1 MASGPREP
9 APARGQ
15 QPASY
20 MGFRVGRYEGQ
31 MVNTQGNVPGK
42 AQLDLLSI
50 STTGA
55 VRAHLR
61 EFDGLEGEGDLTGA
75 ISTAG
80 VLQLTGA
87 MRSPSDGSVWQSAT
101 IGALVNGA
109 MRFGQRLTLNG
120 QEQQETATLAF
131 TGAPTPA
138 APAAPVAV
146 APPSPAR
153 TPTRTPA
160 PTRVPSAAPAP
171 ALPAGAPGTGGAPQ
185 PGVYAC
191 YGQRGPA
198 LPAQFGIIDGRTYAN
213 FDAETGRYVL
223 ANGIL
228 TMTTGPMAGFRYR
241 HTRST
246 PTDVF
251 RLLDEN
257 GAFTAYNC
265 PWQRGDA
272 RRGHW

>member
-1 MASGPREP
+1 MTTTPAAAVLHRLTSLRTIVRICIWTTAMLPTAAHAQTVRQSLATLRANFQRFDITEDGWLDGREVDACGCMAFDRNGDREITWDEYRAGSASAAASNAPRARASSAVGATAKFDRTPP
-9 APARGQ
+9 AAAAAAPVPAR
-15 QPASY
+15 
-20 MGFRVGRYEGQ
+20 
-31 MVNTQGNVPGK
+31 T
-42 AQLDLLSI
+42 
-50 STTGA
+50 
-55 VRAHLR
+55 
-61 EFDGLEGEGDLTGA
+61 
-75 ISTAG
+75 
-80 VLQLTGA
+80 
-87 MRSPSDGSVWQSAT
+87 
-101 IGALVNGA
+101 
-109 MRFGQRLTLNG
+109 
-120 QEQQETATLAF
+120 
-131 TGAPTPA
+131 APTPA
-138 APAAPVAV
+138 A
-146 APPSPAR
+146 
-153 TPTRTPA
+153 A
-160 PTRVPSAAPAP
+160 PTV
-171 ALPAGAPGTGGAPQ
+171 GAPGTGGAPQ